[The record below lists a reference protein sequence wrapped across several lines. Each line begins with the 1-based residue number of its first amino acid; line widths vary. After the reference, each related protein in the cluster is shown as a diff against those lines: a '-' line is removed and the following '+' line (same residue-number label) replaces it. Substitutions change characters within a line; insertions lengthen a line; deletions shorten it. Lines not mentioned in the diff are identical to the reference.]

1 MEMTTLKRMAK
12 TKLSEG
18 WHLFIDSVKF
28 LFEKPIFLLPIF
40 CSWIV
45 VAAVVLYLAYYFEFP
60 ESVLIGLGYVYGFLF
75 FMTFIIS
82 IANVI
87 MLEFMQQMESGETIS
102 FAKALKEAFLVDFL
116 KVIPVAA
123 IWAAVWFVV
132 LILKALT
139 SKKKGKRPSEPSLR
153 DAARTLGGAEG
164 PSSFFNLGLKM
175 FEKAIRMFIFLALPA
190 ITWDNKGPFS
200 AFRKAFSIMKQ
211 HPLQF
216 LTTYTLTGAAAFL
229 MALPLLPIFLLD
241 EIGYVFPDAVWV
253 IVIIYEG
260 VIWTLGIYLEQM
272 SVGLLYLWHLKWV
285 HHGGSGD
292 LSSVPKPH
300 LLDTVHELR
309 EYPPSQQ

>member
-1 MEMTTLKRMAK
+1 MEMTTLKCMAR

-18 WHLFIDSVKF
+18 WHLFTDSAKF

-60 ESVLIGLGYVYGFLF
+60 ESVLIGLGCAYGFLF

-87 MLEFMQQMESGETIS
+87 MLEFMQQMESGEAIS

-116 KVIPVAA
+116 KVIPVAG
-123 IWAAVWFVV
+123 IWAAVWFVI
-132 LILKALT
+132 LIFKALT
-139 SKKKGKRPSEPSLR
+139 SKKKGRKPSEPSLQS
-153 DAARTLGGAEG
+153 AARILGGAEG
-164 PSSFFNLGLKM
+164 PSSFLNLGLKM
-175 FEKAIRMFIFLALPA
+175 LEKAIRMIIFLALPS
-190 ITWDNKGPFS
+190 ITWDNEGPFS

-216 LTTYTLTGAAAFL
+216 LSTYTLTGAAALL
-229 MALPLLPIFLLD
+229 MALPLLPVFVLG
-241 EIGYVFPDAVWV
+241 EIGYVFPDTVWV

-260 VIWTLGIYLEQM
+260 IIWTLGIYLEQM

-285 HHGGSGD
+285 RQGGSGD
-292 LSSVPKPH
+292 LSSVAKPH
-300 LLDTVHELR
+300 LLDTVYELR
-309 EYPPSQQ
+309 EYPPSQ